1 MVIGVGGRVRHV
13 AGNMASEL
21 GGIIELLLRTR
32 WWSVAVAVT
41 AVVAVH
47 KGQKGVSGFP
57 GILVRDRK
65 SVV

>member
-1 MVIGVGGRVRHV
+1 
-13 AGNMASEL
+13 MASEL

-32 WWSVAVAVT
+32 WWSAAV

-57 GILVRDRK
+57 GLLVSTEQRD
-65 SVV
+65 